1 MSTDFDLQTSEAGH
15 LVFVEPDGTRH
26 ENVRPMR
33 VFPLTQPDL
42 WISLQDAA
50 GVELA
55 CIEDPAS
62 LPENKQAALKQA
74 IAARDFVPV
83 IRSIHRITRMAEGHD
98 WQVVT
103 DRGPTTFRV
112 ETDESIQ
119 NLGGTRLV
127 IIDDRNT
134 RYLIPNIAAL
144 DRESQRKLER
154 YY

>member
-1 MSTDFDLQTSEAGH
+1 MSADFELVTGEAGR
-15 LVFVEPDGTRH
+15 LVLVEADGMRH
-26 ENVRPMR
+26 EDVRPVR
-33 VFPLTQPDL
+33 IFPLTQPDL
-42 WISLQDAA
+42 WISLQDAG

-55 CIEDPAS
+55 CIEDPAK
-62 LPENKQAALKQA
+62 LPPPGRAALNEA
-74 IAARDFVPV
+74 LAARDFVPV
-83 IRSIHRITRMAEGHD
+83 IRSISRITRAADGHE

-134 RYLIPNIAAL
+134 RYLITNIAAL
-144 DRESQRKLER
+144 DRDSRRRLER
-154 YY
+154 YH

>member
-1 MSTDFDLQTSEAGH
+1 MNADFDLLTNEAGN
-15 LVFVEPDGTRH
+15 LVLVKPDGTRH

-42 WISLQDAA
+42 WISLQDTS

-55 CIEDPAS
+55 CIEDPEKV
-62 LPENKQAALKQA
+62 PEPKRTALKKA
-74 IAARDFVPV
+74 IATREFVPI
-83 IRSIHRITRMAEGHD
+83 IRSIVRITRAAEGFD
-98 WQVVT
+98 WEVVT
-103 DRGPTTFRV
+103 DRGSTTFRV

-127 IIDDRNT
+127 IIDVRNT